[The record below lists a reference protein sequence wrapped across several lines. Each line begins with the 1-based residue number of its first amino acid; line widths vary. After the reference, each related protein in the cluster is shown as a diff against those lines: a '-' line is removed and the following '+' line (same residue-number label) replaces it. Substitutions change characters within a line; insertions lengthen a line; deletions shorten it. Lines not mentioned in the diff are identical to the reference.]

1 MFQLTQIYNITI
13 QFFFALLHRST
24 VGEYNQWYKFNDTH
38 VEKFD
43 MTEETLEQE
52 LFGGEYKVP
61 QTEGSKYK
69 FTSFTNFVAL
79 HSISRHKLRSG
90 GAVV

>member
-1 MFQLTQIYNITI
+1 
-13 QFFFALLHRST
+13 
-24 VGEYNQWYKFNDTH
+24 
-38 VEKFD
+38 

-61 QTEGSKYK
+61 QTEGSEYK
-69 FTSFTNFVAL
+69 STSFTNFVAL

-90 GAVV
+90 GAVVQSAYFCALPEVVGSIPASAKVELL

>member
-1 MFQLTQIYNITI
+1 
-13 QFFFALLHRST
+13 
-24 VGEYNQWYKFNDTH
+24 
-38 VEKFD
+38 

-69 FTSFTNFVAL
+69 STSFTNFVAL